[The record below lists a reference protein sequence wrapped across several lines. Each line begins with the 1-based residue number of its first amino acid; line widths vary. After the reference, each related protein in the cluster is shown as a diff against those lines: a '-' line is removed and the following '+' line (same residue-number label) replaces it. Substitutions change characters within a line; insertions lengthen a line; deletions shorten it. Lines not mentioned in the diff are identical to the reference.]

1 MMLADSVH
9 ADELRQQ
16 VADPACQAAIRRRS
30 VKRELALKIVL
41 AVVGLLFIALGYPI
55 VVFIRQEP
63 ALSMQFSLYVTLG
76 VFLLLAVC
84 NPSASRSVI
93 AFTAWSSFAH
103 AALMGTQACRNM
115 VARGELIGVAV
126 LVIIGAV
133 LIALA
138 PPKQLLESASHPGQ
152 LHSR

>member
-9 ADELRQQ
+9 PDEMRQQ
-16 VADPACQAAIRRRS
+16 VADPAGQAAIRRRCM
-30 VKRELALKIVL
+30 KRELALKIVL
-41 AVVGLLFIALGYPI
+41 AVVGLLFIALGYPM

-76 VFLLLAVC
+76 VFLLLAIR

-126 LVIIGAV
+126 LAIIGAV
-133 LIALA
+133 LIVLA